1 MTKTTRSKQAA
12 KTPAK
17 AAAKSRAKV
26 PAKPQKKARDSGEL
40 VRVEDL
46 SVAFG
51 SGAHETLAV
60 RNVSFDIK
68 KGETVALVG
77 ESGSG
82 KTVTALSILRL
93 LPYPAASH
101 PSGAIYFKGE
111 DVIPLAPDNLR
122 HIRGN
127 QISMI
132 FQEPMTSLNPL
143 HTIEQQIAEV
153 LKIHRGMSDRA
164 ARARVLDLL
173 NKVGID
179 DPEGRLGSYPHQ
191 LSGGQRQRVMIAMAL
206 ANEPDLLIADEPTTA
221 LDVTIQAQI
230 LDLLL
235 ALKDE
240 FNMAMLLI
248 THDLG
253 IVRKMADRVCVM
265 HNGEIVEHGETG
277 AIFDRPQHP
286 YTKHLIASEPKG
298 SPPPADASAPVIL
311 KTKGLKVWFPIRR
324 GFLRQIVGYIKAVD
338 GVDLAVQQGQTL
350 GVVGESGSGKTTLG
364 LALLRLISSEG
375 PIVYLGDHIDGLDS
389 KAMRPYRRDMQIVF
403 QDPYGSLSPR
413 LSISQIIEE
422 GLLIQQPGLSRH
434 ERRERVSQVLR
445 EVGLDPALQDRYPH
459 EFSGGQRQRI
469 AIARAL
475 VLEPKF
481 LILDEPTSALDVS
494 VQAQIVDLLRELQ
507 RKHKLAYVF
516 ISHDLKVV
524 RALANSIIVMR
535 NGKVVEQG
543 TAQEVFA
550 NPQTDYTKALLAA
563 AFALQATRTAA
574 VAT

>member
-1 MTKTTRSKQAA
+1 MTETS
-12 KTPAK
+12 KTPLI
-17 AAAKSRAKV
+17 S
-26 PAKPQKKARDSGEL
+26 
-40 VRVEDL
+40 VEDL
-46 SVAFG
+46 SVDFG
-51 SGAHETLAV
+51 VGDNVTHAV
-60 RNVSFDIK
+60 KNVSFDI
-68 KGETVALVG
+68 GDAETVALVG

-82 KTVTALSILRL
+82 KTVTALSILKL
-93 LPYPAASH
+93 LPYPSASH
-101 PSGAIYFKGE
+101 PSGAIRFKGE
-111 DVIPLAPDNLR
+111 NLLALPLDGLR
-122 HIRGN
+122 HVRGN
-127 QISMI
+127 KISMI

-143 HTIEQQIAEV
+143 HTIEQQVGEV
-153 LKIHRGMSDRA
+153 LKIHRGMSGNA
-164 ARARVLDLL
+164 LRARVLDLL
-173 NKVGID
+173 EKVGID
-179 DPEGRLGSYPHQ
+179 DPQGRLQSYPHQ

-235 ALKDE
+235 KLKAE

-265 HNGEIVEHGETG
+265 NNGEIVERG
-277 AIFDRPQHP
+277 ATHEIFANPQHP

-298 SPPPADASAPVIL
+298 SPPAADPKAKTIL
-311 KTKGLKVWFPIRR
+311 EAKDLRVWFPIRR
-324 GFLRQIVGYIKAVD
+324 GFLRRIVGHIKAVD
-338 GVDLAVQQGQTL
+338 GINLAVKEGQTL

-364 LALLRLISSEG
+364 LALLRLVSSDG
-375 PIVYLGDHIDGLDS
+375 PIVYLGDRIDGYDS
-389 KAMRPYRRDMQIVF
+389 KQMRPLRRNMQIVF

-413 LSISQIIEE
+413 LSIGQIIEE
-422 GLLIQQPGLSRH
+422 GLIIQNPGLSRD
-434 ERRERVSQVLR
+434 ERDARVARALK
-445 EVGLDPALQDRYPH
+445 EVGLDPKLRDRYPH

-494 VQAQIVDLLRELQ
+494 VQAQIVDLLRDLQ
-507 RKHKLAYVF
+507 KRHKLAYLF

-524 RALANSIIVMR
+524 RALANSIIVLR
-535 NGKVVEQG
+535 HGKVVEQG
-543 TAQEVFA
+543 PARTVFSD
-550 NPQTDYTKALLAA
+550 PKTDYTKALLAA
-563 AFALQATRTAA
+563 AFELEATRSPA